1 MKVVIAPDS
10 FKESMSAKTV
20 AECIRN
26 GIEQVRND
34 VTCVMVPMADGG
46 EGTVQALVDATKGEI
61 LNVQVEDPLGRP
73 VNSFLGIL
81 GDRKT
86 AIIEMAAAS
95 GLELLKDKERNPLI
109 TSTYGTGQLILA
121 AIQKDCKKIIVGIG
135 GSATNDG
142 GAGMMQALGIKL
154 LDKKGKEI
162 RRGGESLDK
171 LAGIDARAIDKR
183 IADVEFLI
191 ASDVD
196 NPLLGKSGA
205 THVFSP
211 QKGATK
217 TSIDALEKNML
228 HFANLIES
236 HTGSQVRELPGSGA
250 AGGLGF
256 GMMSMLNARSEPG
269 FDIVAK
275 ITELEKK
282 MTRAD
287 LVITGEGKIDSQTK
301 FGKTPWGVA
310 MMAKKKEIPSIAFA
324 GRISDNANELYKNDF
339 RSIIEVSDR
348 SMDLKSAMKNGKKL
362 LTLAVNNYFQTFKV
376 QTPSGYKPE

>member
-1 MKVVIAPDS
+1 MKIVIAPDS

-20 AECIRN
+20 ANGIRD
-26 GIEQVRND
+26 GIEQVRKD
-34 VTCVMVPMADGG
+34 VICIMVPMADGG
-46 EGTVQALVDATKGEI
+46 EGTVQALVDATKGEL
-61 LNVQVEDPLGRP
+61 LNVQVEDPLGRQ

-95 GLELLKDKERNPLI
+95 GLELLEEKEKNPLI
-109 TSTYGTGQLILA
+109 TSTYGSGQLILA
-121 AIQKDCKKIIVGIG
+121 ALKKDCKKIIVGIG

-154 LDKKGKEI
+154 LDKVGKEI
-162 RRGGESLDK
+162 LRGGVNLDK
-171 LAGIDARAIDKR
+171 LASIDTRAIDKR

-205 THVFSP
+205 TRVFSP
-211 QKGATK
+211 QKGAGKATLEV
-217 TSIDALEKNML
+217 LEKKML
-228 HFANLIES
+228 HFANIIES
-236 HTGSQVRELPGSGA
+236 HTGTQVRELPGSGA

-269 FDIVAK
+269 FDIVAE

-282 MTRAD
+282 MTGAD
-287 LVITGEGKIDSQTK
+287 LVITGEGKIDSQTS

-310 MMAKKKEIPSIAFA
+310 MLAKKKDIPVIAFA
-324 GRISDNANELYKNDF
+324 GRVSDKADELYKKEF

-348 SMDLKSAMKNGKKL
+348 SIDLKTAMKNGKNL
-362 LTLAVNNYFQTFKV
+362 LKLAVKNYFQT
-376 QTPSGYKPE
+376 QRP

>member
-20 AECIRN
+20 AECIRD
-26 GIEQVRND
+26 GIVQVRKD
-34 VTCVMVPMADGG
+34 VRCIMVPMADGG
-46 EGTVQALVDATKGEI
+46 EGTVQALVDASKGKV
-61 LNVQVEDPLGRP
+61 LNLQVEDPLGRP

-95 GLELLKDKERNPLI
+95 GLELLKEREKDPLI

-121 AIQKDCKKIIVGIG
+121 AVEKGCKKIIIGIG

-162 RRGGESLDK
+162 QRGGGNLDK
-171 LAGIDARAIDKR
+171 LASIDSDSMDER
-183 IADVEFLI
+183 ISGTEFLI
-191 ASDVD
+191 ASDVN

-211 QKGATK
+211 QKGAGK
-217 TSIDALEKNML
+217 AVLEVLEKNML
-228 HFANLIES
+228 HLANMIEN
-236 HTGSQVRELPGSGA
+236 HTGLHIRELPGSGA

-256 GMMSMLNARSEPG
+256 GMMSMLKARSEPG
-269 FDIVAK
+269 FDIVIK

-282 MTRAD
+282 MTGVD
-287 LVITGEGKIDSQTK
+287 LVITGEGKIDSQTR

-310 MMAKKKEIPSIAFA
+310 MTAKKKDIPVIAFA
-324 GRISDNANELYKNDF
+324 GRISDKADELYKNEF

-348 SMDLKSAMKNGKKL
+348 SMDLKTAMKNGEKL
-362 LTLAVNNYFQTFKV
+362 LKLAVKNYFQTFRD
-376 QTPSGYKPE
+376 

>member
-20 AECIRN
+20 AECIRD
-26 GIEQVRND
+26 GIIQVRKD
-34 VTCVMVPMADGG
+34 VTYIMVPMADGG
-46 EGTVQALVDATKGEI
+46 EGTVQALVDATKGKV
-61 LNVQVEDPLGRP
+61 LNVKVDDPLGRP
-73 VNSFLGIL
+73 INSFLGIL

-95 GLELLKDKERNPLI
+95 GLELLKEDEKSPLI

-154 LDKKGKEI
+154 LDKSGKEI
-162 RRGGESLDK
+162 RRGGGSLDK

-183 IADVEFLI
+183 IADIEFLI

-205 THVFSP
+205 TYVFSP

-217 TSIDALEKNML
+217 TDIEVLEKNML
-228 HFANLIES
+228 HFANCIEGHS
-236 HTGSQVRELPGSGA
+236 GIQVRELPGSGA
-250 AGGLGF
+250 AGGFGF

-275 ITELEKK
+275 IAELEKK
-282 MTRAD
+282 MTGAG
-287 LVITGEGKIDSQTK
+287 LVITGEGKIDSQTMY
-301 FGKTPWGVA
+301 GKTPWGVA
-310 MMAKKKEIPSIAFA
+310 MMAKKKDIPVIAFA
-324 GRISDNANELYKNDF
+324 GRISDKADVLYKNEF

-348 SMDLKSAMKNGKKL
+348 SMNLRTAMKNGDKMLK
-362 LTLAVNNYFQTFKV
+362 LAVKNYFQTFRH
-376 QTPSGYKPE
+376 

>member
-1 MKVVIAPDS
+1 MKIVIAPDS
-10 FKESMSAKTV
+10 FKESMTAKTV
-20 AECIRN
+20 TECIRD
-26 GIEQVRND
+26 GILQVRKD
-34 VTCVMVPMADGG
+34 VTCIMVPVADGG
-46 EGTVQALVDATKGEI
+46 EGTVQALVDATKGEL

-95 GLELLKDKERNPLI
+95 GLELLKEEEKNPLI
-109 TSTYGTGQLILA
+109 TSTYGSGQLILA
-121 AIQKDCKKIIVGIG
+121 ALKKGCKKIIVGIG

-154 LDKKGKEI
+154 LDKVGKEI
-162 RRGGESLDK
+162 LRGGVNLDK
-171 LAGIDARAIDKR
+171 LANINTRAIDKR

-196 NPLLGKSGA
+196 NPLLGISGA
-205 THVFSP
+205 TRVFSP
-211 QKGATK
+211 QKGAGKAT
-217 TSIDALEKNML
+217 IEVLEKNML
-228 HFANLIES
+228 HFSNIIES
-236 HTGSQVRELPGSGA
+236 HTGTQVRELPGSGA

-269 FDIVAK
+269 FDIVAE

-282 MTRAD
+282 MTGAD
-287 LVITGEGKIDSQTK
+287 LVITGEGKIDSQTS

-310 MMAKKKEIPSIAFA
+310 MLAKKKDIPVIAFA
-324 GRISDNANELYKNDF
+324 GRVSDKADELYKKEF

-348 SMDLKSAMKNGKKL
+348 SIDLKTAMKNGEKL
-362 LTLAVNNYFQTFKV
+362 LKLAVKNYFQTHR
-376 QTPSGYKPE
+376 P

>member
-1 MKVVIAPDS
+1 VKIIIAPDS

-20 AECIRN
+20 AD
-26 GIEQVRND
+26 GIHDGILQVRKD
-34 VTCVMVPMADGG
+34 VTCIKVPMADGG
-46 EGTVQALVDATKGEI
+46 EGTVQALVDATKGEL
-61 LNVQVEDPLGRP
+61 LNVEVEDPLGRP

-95 GLELLKDKERNPLI
+95 GLELLKEEEKDPLI
-109 TSTYGTGQLILA
+109 TSTYGSGQLILSA
-121 AIQKDCKKIIVGIG
+121 LKKGCKKIIVGIG

-154 LDKKGKEI
+154 LDKGGKEVQ
-162 RRGGESLDK
+162 RGGGSLDK
-171 LAGIDARAIDKR
+171 LVSIDAGAIDKR

-211 QKGATK
+211 QKGAGKATLEV
-217 TSIDALEKNML
+217 LEKNML
-228 HFANLIES
+228 HFANIIES
-236 HTGSQVRELPGSGA
+236 HTGTRIRELPGSGA

-275 ITELEKK
+275 ITKLEMK
-282 MTRAD
+282 MTGAD
-287 LVITGEGKIDSQTK
+287 LVITGEGKIDSQTR

-310 MMAKKKEIPSIAFA
+310 IMAKKKNIPVIAFA
-324 GRISDNANELYKNDF
+324 GRVSDKADELYINEF
-339 RSIIEVSDR
+339 RSIIEVSNRKIDIET
-348 SMDLKSAMKNGKKL
+348 AMKNGRKL
-362 LTLAVNNYFQTFKV
+362 LKLAVKNHFQKHN
-376 QTPSGYKPE
+376 P